1 MEKPPATQVN
11 MFNVLQHAYAFLMT
25 LSATQQMTSA
35 AMRTAMQPLT
45 HAEAGLG

>member
-25 LSATQQMTSA
+25 LSATQQMASA
-35 AMRTAMQPLT
+35 AMQTATQQLILA
-45 HAEAGLG
+45 AEGLA